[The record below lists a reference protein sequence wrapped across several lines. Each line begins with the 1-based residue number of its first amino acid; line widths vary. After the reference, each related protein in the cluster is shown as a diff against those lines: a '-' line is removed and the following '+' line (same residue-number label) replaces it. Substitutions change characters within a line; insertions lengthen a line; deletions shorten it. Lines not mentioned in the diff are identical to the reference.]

1 MITNLGKVVTLN
13 NLSQGERSLVSHIA
27 VGSVGTTA
35 TANDLSMAAE
45 WARAE
50 VKFIVADQV
59 GGKLLIKAV
68 LPSTLEGKIYE
79 IGAYVS
85 EEDEI
90 DQVLTTFESFEGW
103 TGTFTTANT
112 RAGAES
118 LSITATASATVSS
131 TISSL
136 LMDIL
141 TGAKNDDVFRF
152 AVNVSNSNCNW
163 IDYMFKENSSNYA
176 VARIIPS
183 AGYNVYSVNRSA
195 LTVTGTPVLS
205 NIQELTVSV
214 NAKSAGSVTVD
225 LDFARIDAAHNS
237 VSGTVLVARQEL
249 SVPAVKV
256 KGIEQE
262 IETSIGVFV

>member
-13 NLSQGERSLVSHIA
+13 NLSQGERSLVSHVA
-27 VGSVGTTA
+27 VGSVGTVA
-35 TANDLSMAAE
+35 TVNDLTMAAE

-50 VKFIVADQV
+50 VRFIVADQV
-59 GGKLLIKAV
+59 ASKLLIKAV
-68 LPSTLEGKIYE
+68 LPAPLEGKIYE

-90 DQVLTTFESFEGW
+90 DQVLTTFESLEGW

-112 RAGAES
+112 RAGEES
-118 LSITATASATVSS
+118 LSVTASASATVSS

-136 LMDIL
+136 LMDIS
-141 TGAKNDDVFRF
+141 TGGKNDDVFRF

-163 IDYMFKENSSNYA
+163 IDYVFKENSSNYA
-176 VARIIPS
+176 TARIVPS
-183 AGYNVYSVNRSA
+183 SGYNVYTVSRSA

-205 NIQELTVSV
+205 NVQELTVSV
-214 NAKSAGSVTVD
+214 NAKPSGSVTVD
-225 LDFARIDAAHNS
+225 FDFARIDAAHDS

-249 SVPAVKV
+249 SVPVVKL

-262 IETSIGVFV
+262 IETSIGVFA